1 MASVDHP
8 LSGVNPEVFNDD
20 LWAWIESNSA
30 INTTE
35 LRLKYGTNEPYSSA
49 IAQIEAKNKY
59 AGKFRELFE
68 ERWVFPTGIG
78 LEQSSSLKTAAV
90 KSRFF
95 QTSYS
100 ADLCAGM
107 GIDSKT
113 ILNTA
118 QCLKHLCF
126 EQNLPLAHLLKH
138 NLPGADVIP
147 GAFDIGKLKDWIS
160 EHNIASNELTVYLD
174 PDRRSSNKKTFSIAE
189 GTPNLIE
196 LQRELLNLS
205 ACVVAKH
212 SPMLDLKACMQ
223 ELENLH
229 ELVIVQYQGECKEVL
244 TIQRNE
250 KPTEVAITL
259 IEAESLTS
267 ISGNYIPSIVQ
278 PVQIVKKY
286 IIQPSPGLNK
296 SSLHALLAQQYD
308 WERLIFGTLYTSH
321 RLPSPSPFYK
331 VFEIKSSFSSLK
343 KVRLE
348 GAYAIE
354 SIGSKITAKELRKR
368 LKLQEGREQK
378 LFYLQNG
385 RTKQILEGLLIE

>member
-1 MASVDHP
+1 MGSVNHP

-20 LWAWIESNSA
+20 LWAWIESNST
-30 INTTE
+30 INTIE

-59 AGKFRELFE
+59 TGKFRKLFE
-68 ERWVFPTGIG
+68 ERWLFPTGVG
-78 LEQSSSLKTAAV
+78 LEQSSSLKTAEA
-90 KSRFF
+90 KARFF
-95 QTSYS
+95 QTPYS
-100 ADLCAGM
+100 ADICAGM
-107 GIDSKT
+107 GIDSRT

-118 QCLKHLCF
+118 QSLKHLCF
-126 EQNLPLAHLLKH
+126 EQNLPLANLLKH

-147 GAFDIGKLKDWIS
+147 EAFDIGKLKDWIS
-160 EHNIASNELTVYLD
+160 KHNVPANELTVYLD

-196 LQRELLNLS
+196 LQKELLNLS

-212 SPMLDLKACMQ
+212 SPMLDVKACSQ

-250 KPTEVAITL
+250 KSTEVAITL

-267 ISGNYIPSIVQ
+267 ISGSHIPSTVR
-278 PVQIVKKY
+278 PVQTVKKY
-286 IIQPSPGLNK
+286 LIQPSPGLNK
-296 SSLHALLAQQYD
+296 SNLHSLLAQELE
-308 WERLIFGTLYTSH
+308 WERLIFGTLYTSNTAPK
-321 RLPSPSPFYK
+321 PSSFYK

-343 KVRLE
+343 KIRLE

-354 SIGSKITAKELRKR
+354 SIGSKITAIELRKR
-368 LKLQEGREQK
+368 LRLKEGREQK
-378 LFYLQNG
+378 LFFLQNG
-385 RTKQILEGLLIE
+385 RTKLILEGLLIE